1 MKAPN
6 IKSANAIFIT
16 RNKLFLRNGLVIAK
30 RTRASKIPA
39 VIRTEDKIRALHSAI
54 PSDLEGRL
62 LVNEDA
68 FSKVLFP
75 ADESIIINLWLD
87 ELWYVFSE

>member
-16 RNKLFLRNGLVIAK
+16 RNKLFLRSGLVIAK
-30 RTRASKIPA
+30 RTRASKFPA

>member
-30 RTRASKIPA
+30 RTRASKFPA

-62 LVNEDA
+62 LVNEGA

-75 ADESIIINLWLD
+75 ADESIIINL
-87 ELWYVFSE
+87 

>member
-6 IKSANAIFIT
+6 IKSANVIFIT
-16 RNKLFLRNGLVIAK
+16 RNKLFLRSDLVLAK

>member
-16 RNKLFLRNGLVIAK
+16 RNKLFLRNGLVLAK
-30 RTRASKIPA
+30 RTRASKFPA

>member
-16 RNKLFLRNGLVIAK
+16 RNKLFLRNGLVLAK
-30 RTRASKIPA
+30 RTRASKFPA

-75 ADESIIINLWLD
+75 ADESIIINL
-87 ELWYVFSE
+87 

>member
-16 RNKLFLRNGLVIAK
+16 RNKLFLRSGLVIAK

>member
-16 RNKLFLRNGLVIAK
+16 RNKLFLRSGLVIAK
-30 RTRASKIPA
+30 RTRASKFPA

-75 ADESIIINLWLD
+75 ADDINTISIQ
-87 ELWYVFSE
+87 YQA

>member
-30 RTRASKIPA
+30 RTRASKFPA

>member
-16 RNKLFLRNGLVIAK
+16 RNKLFLRSGLVTAK
-30 RTRASKIPA
+30 RTRASKFPA
-39 VIRTEDKIRALHSAI
+39 VTRTEDKIKALHSAI
-54 PSDLEGRL
+54 PADLEGRL
-62 LVNEDA
+62 LVNADA

-75 ADESIIINLWLD
+75 ADKSIIIHLWLN

>member
-6 IKSANAIFIT
+6 IKSANVIFIT
-16 RNKLFLRNGLVIAK
+16 RNKLFLRSGLVLAK

>member
-30 RTRASKIPA
+30 RTRASKFPA

-75 ADESIIINLWLD
+75 ADESIIINL
-87 ELWYVFSE
+87 